1 MTAQGSDCNAG
12 AARARLARR
21 SEEVLTRA
29 PALAH
34 QRGSIQGVFLATV
47 APLLAIAVCHGQ
59 TLASAMARWLS
70 FPLTAVLILPA
81 IEIQFM
87 QVRSPWEAIWP
98 YLAFYGFGSGR

>member
-1 MTAQGSDCNAG
+1 MPHLSLISADQSRVC
-12 AARARLARR
+12 
-21 SEEVLTRA
+21 V
-29 PALAH
+29 
-34 QRGSIQGVFLATV
+34 LATV
-47 APLLAIAVCHGQ
+47 APLFAIAVCHGQ
-59 TLASAMARWLS
+59 ALASAMARWLS